1 MSWHLCSIKS
11 HTGGTA
17 EEGTLGSEGKLY
29 QMTWKERFLR
39 GSD

>member
-1 MSWHLCSIKS
+1 MSWHLSSIKN
-11 HTGGTA
+11 HTGAA

-29 QMTWKERFLR
+29 QMTLKERFLR